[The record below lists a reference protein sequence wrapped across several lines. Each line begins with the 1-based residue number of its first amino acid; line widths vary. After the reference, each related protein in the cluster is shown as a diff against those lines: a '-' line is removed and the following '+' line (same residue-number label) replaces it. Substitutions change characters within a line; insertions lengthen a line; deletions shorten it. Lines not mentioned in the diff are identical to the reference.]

1 MEKKFKESQA
11 MKIET
16 EPFLKST
23 KYNLQYCQALW
34 ECYPQVH
41 TKNRAKNNGIQGLQA
56 AQYSQKFLWLLLRQK
71 AYISTTLSSI
81 HYMNF
86 QTLK

>member
-1 MEKKFKESQA
+1 MEKIFKESQA

-56 AQYSQKFLWLLLRQK
+56 AQYSQKFLWLLQRPSCLK
-71 AYISTTLSSI
+71 AV
-81 HYMNF
+81 
-86 QTLK
+86 Q